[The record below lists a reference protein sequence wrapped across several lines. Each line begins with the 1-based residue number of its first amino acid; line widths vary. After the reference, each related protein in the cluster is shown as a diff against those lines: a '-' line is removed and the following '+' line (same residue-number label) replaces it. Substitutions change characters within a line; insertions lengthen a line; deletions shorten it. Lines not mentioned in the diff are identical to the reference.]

1 MKGERTLAG
10 ERGTGEGDSELPEV
24 ELSDCWSKPGLVEEG
39 AVGSECALVM
49 GGAASEEPP
58 DRERTCGRAY
68 GERLRWLDVGLAA
81 GGLEK

>member
-10 ERGTGEGDSELPEV
+10 ERGRGDGDSELPGV
-24 ELSDCWSKPGLVEEG
+24 ELSDCWSKDGLGEAAIG
-39 AVGSECALVM
+39 RECALVM

-58 DRERTCGRAY
+58 DRDRTCGRAY
-68 GERLRWLDVGLAA
+68 GERLRWLEVGLAA